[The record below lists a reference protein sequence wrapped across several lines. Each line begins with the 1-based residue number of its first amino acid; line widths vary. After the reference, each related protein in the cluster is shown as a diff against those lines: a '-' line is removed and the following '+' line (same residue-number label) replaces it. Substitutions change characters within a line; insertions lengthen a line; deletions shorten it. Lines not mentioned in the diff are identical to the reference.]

1 MAKPIEELFNTLSLE
16 AQAEV
21 RRKTNELLTAID
33 LAKLRKKRG
42 FTQAQVAQAMHIK
55 QPTVAQL
62 EKRGDVQLS
71 TLRQY
76 LEILGGELEISVR
89 FPDGAVRITNF
100 ADVNGSV

>member
-1 MAKPIEELFNTLSLE
+1 MAKPIEELFNKLSPE

-21 RRKTNELLTAID
+21 NRKTQELLTAIR
-33 LAKLRKKRG
+33 LAKLRKQRG

-76 LEILGGELEISVR
+76 LETLGGELEIVAK
-89 FPDGAVRITNF
+89 FPDGSRVQLG
-100 ADVNGSV
+100 V